1 MKRALSLMLL
11 LAVMLVPASSF
22 ATDSY
27 SDEVSA
33 KLQSGLTNTLFG
45 WTKVFSVPHQY
56 QAEKKN
62 PWAGVGK
69 GAVDAVHCTVAGA
82 FNLLTFPIPAGMTL
96 RDAMHILE
104 NKGFRVRYSGLG
116 KVADFA
122 IVQPKVVA
130 LVLK

>member
-96 RDAMHILE
+96 RDGCVA
-104 NKGFRVRYSGLG
+104 FSGLESAPEASAAP
-116 KVADFA
+116 ADWEGSTKA
-122 IVQPKVVA
+122 PDSLIK
-130 LVLK
+130 